1 MNTFSFPQ
9 ISVNYKDA
17 DAAKRIFYYK
27 LLLYRIFYFF

>member
-17 DAAKRIFYYK
+17 DAAKRTLVNSSLK
-27 LLLYRIFYFF
+27 MS